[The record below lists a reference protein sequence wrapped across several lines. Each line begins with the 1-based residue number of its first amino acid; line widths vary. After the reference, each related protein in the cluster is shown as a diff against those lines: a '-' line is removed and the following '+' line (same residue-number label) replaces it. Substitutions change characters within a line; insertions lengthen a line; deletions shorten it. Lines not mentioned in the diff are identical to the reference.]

1 MLCYVDTVAQRH
13 FNEIMS
19 AGALNYTLEKAK
31 QKYEDLKYLAVI
43 EKEKINQISKLKG
56 LKVEKWTD
64 VFIK

>member
-13 FNEIMS
+13 FNETMS
-19 AGALNYTLEKAK
+19 AGGLNYTLEKAK

-56 LKVEKWTD
+56 LKVEK
-64 VFIK
+64 